1 MNTSNKFHNLDNST
15 FKQLPNAI
23 AIVDNKMR
31 YIVASAKWLEEY
43 GLEGMEII
51 GISHYDIFPEIGEEW
66 KHIHQRCLQGE
77 IIKNEEDK
85 FIRANG
91 TTQWLRWEIRPYKDS
106 NGGIIGMIMF
116 SEDITKRKRSDEL
129 NKEINVSSGI
139 GGWDYNIIEDNL
151 FWTSV
156 TREIH
161 EVEDDY
167 VPEIK
172 KAIGFFEEGGNGGK
186 VNKEFE
192 KAIKNG
198 ESLNNERQ
206 ILTAKGN
213 KRWIKYSA
221 NTEFINDKCIRI
233 FGTSQDVTERRKLIE
248 ALHQSEAQFRG
259 AFENAVIGMSL
270 MSTEG
275 KILEANQSLCNSLG
289 YSKTELIKKTF
300 QELTYPDDLEEN
312 LLLLNNLLSGKVRS
326 YSMEKRFFHKKGEI
340 IWAIISVSLVKD
352 QNGNPSHLVSQIED
366 ITERKKAEA
375 EVRLLNEKILL
386 QNTALE
392 SSNQELEQ
400 FAYVASHD
408 MQEPLRMISAFLDL
422 LQKKY
427 NNVLD
432 DKGKSYISYAI
443 DGSLRMK
450 QMITD
455 ILSYSTAGKGEYET
469 EELDMNKIVKEIQFL
484 LKSSIK
490 ESNTHLEINDLPVIK
505 AAKIPMQQLF
515 TNLITNSIK
524 YQLAGNKPIIKINA
538 VEKINF
544 WEFSVCDNGIG
555 IEKDN
560 LEKVFTIFKRLHG
573 KSIYSGSG
581 IGLTICKKIVENHG
595 GKIWI
600 ESDPGKG
607 STFYFTIKK

>member
-1 MNTSNKFHNLDNST
+1 MNTSNKFHDLDCSVI
-15 FKQLPNAI
+15 KQLPNAI
-23 AIVDNKMR
+23 ALVDNQMR
-31 YIVASAKWLEEY
+31 YIDASARWLEDY

-51 GISHYDIFPEIGEEW
+51 GKSHYDIFPEIGEEW
-66 KHIHQRCLQGE
+66 KTVHRRCLQGE

-91 TTQWLRWEIRPYKDS
+91 TTQWLRWEIRPYKD
-106 NGGIIGMIMF
+106 NDGEITGMIMF

-129 NKEINVSSGI
+129 NKEINVSSRI
-139 GGWDYNIIEDNL
+139 GGWEYNIIDDNL

-167 VPEIK
+167 IPEIK
-172 KAIGFFEEGGNGGK
+172 KAIAFFEEGGNG
-186 VNKEFE
+186 E
-192 KAIKNG
+192 KADDEFKKAINSG
-198 ESLNNERQ
+198 ESWNNELE
-206 ILTAKGN
+206 IITAKGN
-213 KRWIKYSA
+213 KRWIKYSG

-233 FGTSQDVTERRKLIE
+233 FGTCQDVTERRKLIE
-248 ALHQSEAQFRG
+248 ALHKSEAQFRG
-259 AFENAVIGMSL
+259 AFENAVIGMTL

-312 LLLLNNLLSGKVRS
+312 LLLLKNLLSGKINS
-326 YSMEKRFFHKKGEI
+326 YSMEKRFFHKNGEI
-340 IWAIISVSLVKD
+340 VWAVISVSLVKD
-352 QNGNPSHLVSQIED
+352 QIGNPSHLVSQIEN

-375 EVRLLNEKILL
+375 EVKLLNEKIHL
-386 QNTALE
+386 QNVALE
-392 SSNQELEQ
+392 ASNEELEQ

-408 MQEPLRMISAFLDL
+408 LQEPLRMICGFLDL

-432 DKGKSYISYAI
+432 EKGKSYISYAI

-455 ILSYSTAGKGEYET
+455 ILSYSTAGNEEYEI
-469 EELDMNKIVKEIQFL
+469 EELDMNKVVKEIQFL

-490 ESNTHLEINDLPVIK
+490 ESNATLEINDLPIIK
-505 AAKIPMQQLF
+505 VAKIPMQQLF

-524 YQLAGNKPIIKINA
+524 YQLTGNKPVIKINA
-538 VEKINF
+538 EEKGNY
-544 WEFSVCDNGIG
+544 WEFSVGDNGIG

-560 LEKVFTIFKRLHG
+560 LENVFTIFKRLHG
-573 KSIYSGSG
+573 KTTYSGSG

-600 ESDPGKG
+600 ESKPGKG